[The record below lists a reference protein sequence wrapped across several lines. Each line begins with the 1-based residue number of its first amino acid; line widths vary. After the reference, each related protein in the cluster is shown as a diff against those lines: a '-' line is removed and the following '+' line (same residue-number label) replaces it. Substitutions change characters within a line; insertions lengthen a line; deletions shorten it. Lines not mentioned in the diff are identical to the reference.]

1 VLSVIDLRGRPAAA
15 LTREKLNGI
24 LPRAALG
31 TGAAVEQ
38 IRPVCEAVR
47 DRGAAAVREYTARF
61 DGVDLPTSRVPA
73 DALAGALAGLGPD
86 LRAALE
92 EMVRRVR
99 PVHEAQRPADH
110 VTSPG
115 NGAHVTERYVPVD
128 RAGVYVPAGLV
139 PLPSSVIMNVVPA
152 QVAGVRQIA
161 VASPP
166 QPGGLPAPAILA
178 ACALLGIDEVH
189 AVGGAQA
196 VAMFAY
202 GTADCAPVDVVTG
215 PGNAYVTAAKR
226 LLAGTV
232 GVDAE
237 AGPTEIA
244 IIADHTAD
252 PRFLAADLVAQ
263 AEHGPLAACLLIT
276 TDPGLADRTEAE
288 LRPQVASARHRDTVE
303 AALAGQSACVLVDDT
318 AAALAVSDVW
328 APEHLEIQAQDAAGL
343 AARVRNA
350 GAVFVG
356 PYAPVSLGDYL
367 AGSNHVLPTGG
378 TARHTA
384 GLSVLAFMR
393 GIHVVEYTAAAL
405 AEAAPHIDALGGAED
420 LAGHVAAVRIRLA
433 GSAGPGERPPWNPP
447 VASGPA
453 SPGERPPSAVDADT
467 GRQRAAGPPIRPD
480 LAGRSPYGAPQL
492 DVPVRLNTNENPF
505 PPPPALVQAITEAV
519 GGVAGA
525 LNRYPDRDAMDL
537 RAGLAAYLGHG
548 LTARQVWAANGS
560 NEIIQ
565 QLLQVFGGHGR
576 SALGFEPSY
585 AMHPL
590 IARATGTRWISGA
603 REDDFGLDPDAAVRA
618 VREHQP
624 DLVFLTSP
632 NNPTGTRL
640 PLAVIEAVC
649 RAAPG
654 MVVVDEAY
662 AEFAREGTGTA
673 LALLPRYPRLV
684 VTRTMSK
691 AFALAGAR
699 VGYLAAAPA
708 VIDALLLVRLPYHL
722 SAQTQATARAA
733 LAHAGTLLATVAD
746 LRAERDSVVAWLRGR
761 RLAAADSDAN
771 FVLFGTF
778 ADAHAVW
785 RALLGRGVLVREVG
799 PRGWLRVS
807 IGTPAE
813 MAAFRT
819 ALTEVLGDAT
829 AVTGGSRGA
838 GPPDRQGAGSE

>member
-1 VLSVIDLRGRPAAA
+1 M
-15 LTREKLNGI
+15 TREKLAGV
-24 LPRAALG
+24 LPRAALD
-31 TGAAVEQ
+31 TGAALEQ
-38 IRPVCEAVR
+38 IRPVCEDVR

-61 DGVDLPTSRVPA
+61 DGVDLATSRVPA
-73 DALAGALAGLGPD
+73 RALADALAGLDPR

-99 PVHEAQRPADH
+99 PVHQAQRPADH
-110 VTSPG
+110 VTRLG
-115 NGAHVTERYVPVD
+115 DGAQVTERYVPVS

-139 PLPSSVIMNVVPA
+139 PLPSSVIMNVIPA
-152 QVAGVRQIA
+152 QVAGVGQIA

-166 QPGGLPAPAILA
+166 QPGHGGLPAPAILA
-178 ACALLGIDEVH
+178 ACALLGIEEVH
-189 AVGGAQA
+189 AAGGGQA
-196 VAMFAY
+196 IAMFAY

-226 LLAGTV
+226 LVAGTV

-276 TDPGLADRTEAE
+276 TDPGLAERTGAE
-288 LRPQVASARHRDTVE
+288 LLPQVAAARHRDTVR

-328 APEHLEIQAQDAAGL
+328 APEHLEIQAEDAAGL

-393 GIHVVEYTAAAL
+393 GIHVVECTATAL
-405 AEAAPHIDALGGAED
+405 ATAAPHIDALGEAED
-420 LAGHVAAVRIRLA
+420 LAAHVAAVRIRVPR
-433 GSAGPGERPPWNPP
+433 GQD
-447 VASGPA
+447 VPA
-453 SPGERPPSAVDADT
+453 DGT
-467 GRQRAAGPPIRPD
+467 LAAGPPIRPD

-505 PPPPALVQAITEAV
+505 PPPPALAQAITEAV
-519 GGVAGA
+519 AGVAGS
-525 LNRYPDRDAMDL
+525 LNRYPDRDAMGL
-537 RAGLAAYLGHG
+537 RAELAAYLGHG

-576 SALGFEPSY
+576 ATLGFEPSY

-603 REDDFGLDPDAAVRA
+603 REDDFGLDAGRTVRA

-632 NNPTGTRL
+632 NNPTGTGL

-649 RAAPG
+649 EAAPG

-662 AEFAREGTGTA
+662 AEFARAGTGTA

-699 VGYLAAAPA
+699 VGYLAADPG

-733 LAHAGTLLATVAD
+733 LAHAGTLLAAVAG
-746 LRAERDSVVAWLRGR
+746 LRAERDGVVDWLRGR
-761 RLAAADSDAN
+761 GLAAADSDAN
-771 FVLFGTF
+771 FVLFGRF
-778 ADAHAVW
+778 GDSHAIW
-785 RALLGRGVLVREVG
+785 RGLLDRGVLVREVG
-799 PRGWLRVS
+799 PPGWLRVS

-813 MAAFRT
+813 MAAFRI
-819 ALTEVLGDAT
+819 ALTEVLDST
-829 AVTGGSRGA
+829 QGGA
-838 GPPDRQGAGSE
+838 AQ

>member
-1 VLSVIDLRGRPAAA
+1 M
-15 LTREKLNGI
+15 TREKLAGV
-24 LPRAALG
+24 LPRAALD
-31 TGAAVEQ
+31 TGVALER
-38 IRPVCEAVR
+38 IRPVCEDVR

-61 DGVDLPTSRVPA
+61 DGVDLPTSRVPEQV
-73 DALAGALAGLGPD
+73 LAGALDNLAPE

-92 EMVRRVR
+92 EMIRRVR

-110 VTSPG
+110 VTAIG
-115 NGAHVTERYVPVD
+115 DGAQVTERYVPVD
-128 RAGVYVPAGLV
+128 RAGVYVPAGTV
-139 PLPSSVIMNVVPA
+139 PLPSSVIMNVIPA
-152 QVAGVRQIA
+152 QVAGVGRIA

-166 QPGGLPAPAILA
+166 RRDWGGLPAPAILA

-244 IIADHTAD
+244 IIADHTAE

-276 TDPGLADRTEAE
+276 TDPGLAGRTEDE
-288 LRPQVASARHRDTVE
+288 LRRRVASARHRDTVRT
-303 AALAGQSACVLVDDT
+303 ALAGQSACVLVDDT

-328 APEHLEIQAQDAAGL
+328 APEHLEIQTADAASL

-393 GIHVVEYTAAAL
+393 GIHVVDCSAAAL
-405 AEAAPHIDALGGAED
+405 AQAAPYIDALGAAED
-420 LAGHVAAVRIRLA
+420 LAAHVDAVRVRVPASGAALPGQPLE
-433 GSAGPGERPPWNPP
+433 GSGGVAPPGQQGPGPVTEEWAGGSGGSSPRASTGRRP
-447 VASGPA
+447 SGPRGVA
-453 SPGERPPSAVDADT
+453 PPGQQS
-467 GRQRAAGPPIRPD
+467 PPIRPD

-505 PPPPALVQAITEAV
+505 PPPPALVQAITNAVAEA
-519 GGVAGA
+519 AGS
-525 LNRYPDRDAMDL
+525 LNRYPDRDAMGL
-537 RAGLAAYLGHG
+537 RAELAGYLGHG

-590 IARATGTRWISGA
+590 ISRATGTRWISGA
-603 REDDFGLDPDAAVRA
+603 REDDFGLDPGRTVRA

-624 DLVFLTSP
+624 GLVFLTSP
-632 NNPTGTRL
+632 NNPTGTGL

-649 RAAPG
+649 EAAPG

-673 LALLPRYPRLV
+673 LALLPRFPRLV

-699 VGYLAAAPA
+699 VGYLAADQG
-708 VIDALLLVRLPYHL
+708 VVDALLLVRLPYHL

-733 LAHAGTLLATVAD
+733 LAHAGDLLATVAD
-746 LRAERDSVVAWLRGR
+746 LRAERDSLVGWLRGR
-761 RLAAADSDAN
+761 GIAAADSDAN
-771 FVLFGTF
+771 FVLFGRF
-778 ADAHAVW
+778 GDSHAVW
-785 RALLGRGVLVREVG
+785 QGLLDRGVLVREVG
-799 PRGWLRVS
+799 PPGWLRVS

-813 MAAFRT
+813 MTAFRD
-819 ALTEVLGDAT
+819 ALAAVLE
-829 AVTGGSRGA
+829 
-838 GPPDRQGAGSE
+838 GPVA

>member
-1 VLSVIDLRGRPAAA
+1 MS
-15 LTREKLNGI
+15 REKLAGV
-24 LPRAALG
+24 LPRAALD
-31 TGAAVEQ
+31 TGVALEQ
-38 IRPVCEAVR
+38 IRPVCEDVR

-61 DGVDLPTSRVPA
+61 DGADLPSSRVPA
-73 DALAGALAGLGPD
+73 RALAEARAGLDPQ

-92 EMVRRVR
+92 EMARRVR
-99 PVHEAQRPADH
+99 PVHEAQRPAGH
-110 VTSPG
+110 VTSIG
-115 NGAHVTERYVPVD
+115 GGARVTERYVPVD
-128 RAGVYVPAGLV
+128 RAGVYVPGGLV
-139 PLPSSVIMNVVPA
+139 PLPSSVIMNVIPA

-161 VASPP
+161 VTSPP
-166 QPGGLPAPAILA
+166 RPDSGGMPAPAILA

-276 TDPGLADRTEAE
+276 TDPGLAERTEAE
-288 LRPQVASARHRDTVE
+288 LRPQVASARHRDTVL

-318 AAALAVSDVW
+318 EAALAVSDAW
-328 APEHLEIQAQDAAGL
+328 APEHLEIQADDAARL

-384 GLSVLAFMR
+384 GLSVLTFLR
-393 GIHVVEYTAAAL
+393 GIHVVECSAAAL
-405 AEAAPHIDALGGAED
+405 AVAAPHIDALGAAED
-420 LAGHVAAVRIRLA
+420 LAAHVAAVRVRVPPGHEA
-433 GSAGPGERPPWNPP
+433 RPEGGGPGPARPG
-447 VASGPA
+447 ARQPA
-453 SPGERPPSAVDADT
+453 
-467 GRQRAAGPPIRPD
+467 AAPPIRPD
-480 LAGRSPYGAPQL
+480 LAGRAPYGAPQL
-492 DVPVRLNTNENPF
+492 DVPVRLNTNENPC
-505 PPPPALVQAITEAV
+505 PPPPALVREITGAV
-519 GGVAGA
+519 AAAAGS
-525 LNRYPDRDAMDL
+525 LNRYPDRDAMAL
-537 RAGLAAYLGHG
+537 RADLAAYLGHG

-565 QLLQVFGGHGR
+565 QLLQAFGGHGR

-590 IARATGTRWISGA
+590 IARATATGWIRGA
-603 REDDFGLDPDAAVRA
+603 RDADFGLDTAQAVRA

-624 DLVFLTSP
+624 GLVFLTSP
-632 NNPTGTRL
+632 NNPTGTAL
-640 PLAVIEAVC
+640 PLAVIETVC
-649 RAAPG
+649 EAAPG

-662 AEFAREGTGTA
+662 AEFARQGAGTA
-673 LALLPRYPRLV
+673 LALLPRYARLV

-699 VGYLAAAPA
+699 VGYLAADPA
-708 VIDALLLVRLPYHL
+708 VVDALLLVRLPYHL
-722 SAQTQATARAA
+722 SAQTQAIARAV
-733 LAHAGTLLATVAD
+733 LAHAPELLATVAS
-746 LRAERDSVVAWLRGR
+746 LRAERDSLVGWLRGR
-761 RLAAADSDAN
+761 GLAAAASDAN
-771 FVLFGTF
+771 FVLFGGF
-778 ADAHAVW
+778 GDSGAVW
-785 RALLGRGVLVREVG
+785 QGLLDHGVLVRETG
-799 PRGWLRVS
+799 PPGWLRVS

-813 MAAFRT
+813 TVAFRA

-829 AVTGGSRGA
+829 ASDGSTR
-838 GPPDRQGAGSE
+838 